1 MSDDPKNSSN
11 KDLTSLTDTSAAEA
25 DFSITPDAASSSP
38 LEGLEDLLAPISP
51 TLTGSDTAPVSITDD
66 SMNLMAD
73 ELAEEALP
81 MPSLDETF
89 QQSGTDAT
97 SSFESATD
105 AELMAPEFEAAS
117 TVAIP
122 VVEKIAEKLSE
133 KLATPTLAEY
143 SDQLAP
149 AAELSAASTPY
160 SLLIEGFLKVHE
172 REILMQ
178 ILARENLG
186 IREVEL
192 EPQFEAGKILIPRV
206 SEYVGVVLVQA
217 LRNASVRMR
226 LGPSERIYTST
237 HADDEDALIYHP
249 AADSEVMI
257 SEAGE
262 HPADRILLS
271 PDAEVKGRNIL
282 EALDTL
288 HSSMNLKASQMATA
302 HSPKFQEAMETLKR
316 QLKFQA
322 HHRGANAL
330 LSFKY
335 ELHEIEG
342 QAVYKLVVQAQAVRM
357 ETEV

>member
-1 MSDDPKNSSN
+1 MSDDPKKTSG
-11 KDLTSLTDTSAAEA
+11 DLTSLTETQAEES

-38 LEGLEDLLAPISP
+38 LEGLEGLDDLLAPMSP
-51 TLTGSDTAPVSITDD
+51 TLTGADTDTS
-66 SMNLMAD
+66 
-73 ELAEEALP
+73 
-81 MPSLDETF
+81 
-89 QQSGTDAT
+89 AT
-97 SSFESATD
+97 STFEAATD
-105 AELMAPEFEAAS
+105 ADLMAPTLGTEEAAPTPVS
-117 TVAIP
+117 TVDI
-122 VVEKIAEKLSE
+122 IAEKLAEPPTQMES
-133 KLATPTLAEY
+133 LAAY

-149 AAELSAASTPY
+149 AAELASASTPY

-172 REILMQ
+172 REALLQ

-206 SEYVGVVLVQA
+206 SEYIGVVIVQA
-217 LRNASVRMR
+217 LRNAAVRMR
-226 LGPSERIYTST
+226 LGPSDRIYVSEA
-237 HADDEDALIYHP
+237 ADDEDSLIYHP
-249 AADSEVMI
+249 ATESEIMI
-257 SEAGE
+257 NEMGE

-288 HSSMNLKASQMATA
+288 HSSMNLKSSHIAAA

-342 QAVYKLVVQAQAVRM
+342 QAVYRLVVQAQAVRM
-357 ETEV
+357 ETVV